1 MRFPRGNTPAKTP
14 HRILRENL
22 QLQRLLNRISA
33 KQETEDSVGISP
45 VRLGNRTYRAWGTA
59 KLTPMVLFIVD
70 PLCMFSTVLSTDEG
84 VLIKRLSRNAGVNG

>member
-33 KQETEDSVGISP
+33 KQETEDSVRISP
-45 VRLGNRTYRAWGTA
+45 VRLGNREETPYQKPYRAWGTA
-59 KLTPMVLFIVD
+59 KLTPMVRFD
-70 PLCMFSTVLSTDEG
+70 G
-84 VLIKRLSRNAGVNG
+84 V